1 MLLAIKRT
9 LSTLVLISILCSIT
23 VKANQYNYGYCSTSY
38 GEPTAPEYVISS
50 VFRIKNNVYV
60 YHIEVETSFRSYI
73 EERFDTLSASPSC
86 SIRYESY
93 HEAKNKRDD
102 KINKL
107 SNKSKTIVNTV
118 DWSYE

>member
-1 MLLAIKRT
+1 MLIAIKKI
-9 LSTLVLISILCSIT
+9 LSILVLISILCS
-23 VKANQYNYGYCSTSY
+23 VAVQANQYNYGYCSTSY
-38 GEPTAPEYVISS
+38 GEPTVPQYAVSS
-50 VFRIKNNVYV
+50 VFRIKNDVYI

-93 HEAKNKRDD
+93 LEAKNKRDE

-118 DWSYE
+118 YWSYE